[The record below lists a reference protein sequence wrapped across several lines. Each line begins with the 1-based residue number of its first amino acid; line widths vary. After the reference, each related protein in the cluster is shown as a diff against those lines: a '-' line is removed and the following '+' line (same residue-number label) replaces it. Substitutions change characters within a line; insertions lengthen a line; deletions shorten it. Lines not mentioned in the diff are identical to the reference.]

1 MENLDLNLLT
11 ALDVLLDEASV
22 TGAARRLGL
31 SPSAMS
37 RTLTRLRSTTGD
49 PLLVRAGRHL
59 VPTPY
64 AVGIRERVHVLTQ
77 DVQDVLRPRHGELDL
92 KALERTFT
100 LRANEGFLNIVAAPL
115 VTTILKEAPRVRLRF
130 APKPDKDA
138 LPLREGQLD
147 LEIGVRGTS
156 APEIRSRLLFRDMFV
171 GVARVGHVL
180 FLDED
185 ISIARYAAC
194 GHVATSRRGTFRGP
208 VDDALEQL
216 GYQRTVSVVVP
227 GFPDA
232 LEIVRQSDLVTHVP
246 RSCLAG
252 LLKADA
258 AISRLRLFQ
267 LPIKTPEIAIS
278 AMWHPRLDADP
289 AHRWLRDTVQTV
301 CREVLAC

>member
-1 MENLDLNLLT
+1 MENLDLNLLA

-64 AVGIRERVHVLTQ
+64 AVDIRERVHVLTQ

-92 KALERTFT
+92 KALDRTFT
-100 LRANEGFLNIVAAPL
+100 LRANEGFLNIFAAPL

-171 GVARVGHVL
+171 GVARVGHIL

-267 LPIKTPEIAIS
+267 LPVKTPEIAIS

>member
-1 MENLDLNLLT
+1 MENLDLNLLA

-64 AVGIRERVHVLTQ
+64 AVNIRERVHVLTQ

-92 KALERTFT
+92 KALDRTFT

-171 GVARVGHVL
+171 GVARVGHIL

-267 LPIKTPEIAIS
+267 LPVKTPEIAIS

>member
-1 MENLDLNLLT
+1 M
-11 ALDVLLDEASV
+11 
-22 TGAARRLGL
+22 
-31 SPSAMS
+31 
-37 RTLTRLRSTTGD
+37 
-49 PLLVRAGRHL
+49 
-59 VPTPY
+59 
-64 AVGIRERVHVLTQ
+64 
-77 DVQDVLRPRHGELDL
+77 QDVLRPRHGELDL
-92 KALERTFT
+92 KALDRTFT

-252 LLKADA
+252 FSKADA

-267 LPIKTPEIAIS
+267 LPVKTPEIAIS